1 MSSYL
6 EERFPHVVQK
16 ILETWGNPKEFSDM
30 FNDLIF
36 DARGGRSGWPVEAWQ
51 ELEFLNALHKQ
62 VCLKE
67 AEEEKD
73 EPLDD
78 TIKWVS

>member
-6 EERFPHVVQK
+6 EDRFPHIVARMEK
-16 ILETWGNPKEFSDM
+16 TWGNPCAFNEM

-36 DARGGRSGWPVEAWQ
+36 DKRGGRSGWPEEAWA
-51 ELEFLNALHKQ
+51 ELSWINQLHKL
-62 VCLKE
+62 VCKK
-67 AEEEKD
+67 EEEV
-73 EPLDD
+73 EVSETLDD

>member
-6 EERFPHVVQK
+6 EDRFPHVVAR
-16 ILETWGNPKEFSDM
+16 LTAAWGKPCEFYEM

-36 DARGGRSGWPVEAWQ
+36 DKRGGRSGWPEEAWA
-51 ELEFLNALHKQ
+51 ELSWLNQLHKL
-62 VCLKE
+62 VCQPEETCKE
-67 AEEEKD
+67 D